1 MINNI
6 LLVAFGG
13 VIGSTLR
20 YFISEIY
27 MNSCKDIIGYVG
39 KFPISTFTV
48 NIIGSFFAGIIYFFI
63 LETTNDTSTNLKHLV
78 LIGILGSFT
87 TFSSFSLDSFR
98 LIQSGNYLLF
108 SIYIFLSVFLSI
120 LVFFAGFN
128 IPKAIFQ

>member
-6 LLVAFGG
+6 LLVALGG

-20 YFISEIY
+20 FFISEIY
-27 MNSCKDIIGYVG
+27 INSCKDIVGYIG

-48 NIIGSFFAGIIYFFI
+48 NIIGSFFAGIVYFFI
-63 LETTNDTSTNLKHLV
+63 ISTTNDTSSNLKHFV

-98 LIQSGNYLLF
+98 LLNSNNYTLF
-108 SIYIFLSVFLSI
+108 FIYIFLSVLFSI
-120 LVFFAGFN
+120 LFFFAGFN
-128 IPKAIFQ
+128 ISKAIF

>member
-27 MNSCKDIIGYVG
+27 MNSCKDIIG
-39 KFPISTFTV
+39 
-48 NIIGSFFAGIIYFFI
+48 SFFAGIIYFFI
-63 LETTNDTSTNLKHLV
+63 LETTNDASTNLKHLV

-128 IPKAIFQ
+128 IPKAIF

>member
-6 LLVAFGG
+6 LLVALGG

-20 YFISEIY
+20 FFISEIY
-27 MNSCKDIIGYVG
+27 INSCKDIVGYIG

-48 NIIGSFFAGIIYFFI
+48 NIIGSFFAGIVYFFI
-63 LETTNDTSTNLKHLV
+63 ISTTNDTSSNLKHFV

-98 LIQSGNYLLF
+98 LLNSNNYTLF
-108 SIYIFLSVFLSI
+108 FIYIFLSVLFSI
-120 LVFFAGFN
+120 LFFFAGFN
-128 IPKAIFQ
+128 ITKAIF

>member
-6 LLVAFGG
+6 LLVALGG

-20 YFISEIY
+20 YIISEIY
-27 MNSCKDIIGYVG
+27 INSCKDIVGFVG

-48 NIIGSFFAGIIYFFI
+48 NIIGSFFAGIVYFFI
-63 LETTNDTSTNLKHLV
+63 TNTINDTSSHLKHFV

-98 LIQSGNYLLF
+98 LLNSNNYTLF
-108 SIYIFLSVFLSI
+108 FIYIFLSVLFSI
-120 LVFFAGFN
+120 LAFFSGFN
-128 IPKAIFQ
+128 IPKAIF

>member
-6 LLVAFGG
+6 LLVALGG

-20 YFISEIY
+20 FFISEIY
-27 MNSCKDIIGYVG
+27 INSCKDIVGYIG

-48 NIIGSFFAGIIYFFI
+48 NIIGSFFAGIVYFFI
-63 LETTNDTSTNLKHLV
+63 INTTNDTSSNLKHFV

-98 LIQSGNYLLF
+98 LLNSNNYSLF
-108 SIYIFLSVFLSI
+108 FIYIFLSVLFSI
-120 LVFFAGFN
+120 LAFFAGFN
-128 IPKAIFQ
+128 IPKAIF